1 MTPQCLKFQTR
12 CIFVFKLFQL
22 LRKINDSC
30 LFYRSDRQT
39 GAIKKLHNSL
49 MFFLLIFIRKFLI
62 LLDSF
67 ITRWFW
73 SEKKLLSKAMCTV
86 TWVSLIRPSIK
97 CCLFKRVQ
105 VTVPCMLSKLKV
117 LLYKIPK
124 TIVTLPLWYKPLLQ
138 DYNSCLLIKTLAL
151 FDISGSI

>member
-1 MTPQCLKFQTR
+1 MSQVSNEVHFRLQIVSTSQG
-12 CIFVFKLFQL
+12 KLMILACF
-22 LRKINDSC
+22 IG
-30 LFYRSDRQT
+30 QT

-67 ITRWFW
+67 ITRDD
-73 SEKKLLSKAMCTV
+73 SGQKKKLLSKAMCTV

-97 CCLFKRVQ
+97 VCLFKGVQ

-117 LLYKIPK
+117 LLYKISK
-124 TIVTLPLWYKPLLQ
+124 TIVTLPLRSKPLLQ